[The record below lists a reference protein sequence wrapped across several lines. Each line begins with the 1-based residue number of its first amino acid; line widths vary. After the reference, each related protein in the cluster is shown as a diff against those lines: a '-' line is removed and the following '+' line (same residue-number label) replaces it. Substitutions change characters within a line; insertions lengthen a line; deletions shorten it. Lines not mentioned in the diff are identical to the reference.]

1 MLRTITYCNNR
12 RVVPIARRTILNPN
26 GSHRDCNSN
35 LRVLS
40 SYSALLSKGVTTE
53 SPSLSSSL
61 SVPRSNSCSLSSSSS
76 SSGSSTRRHQFSSV
90 LSSSSSSSVLAAKAA
105 AEAAA
110 VILYDSEMPLT
121 AASHHRQRSNH
132 QRSINV
138 LSRRSINTYTG
149 RNLKLTTAAL
159 LAILGT
165 SFTNPLSRVGTAAF
179 SSNMSTTTKS
189 SSTPLSS
196 TVSPS
201 DANDDKSQH
210 PLANIKS
217 NLSQSWIKNLSPETP
232 ANRLKSKKSIRGD
245 DGVSNNVRRPVYN
258 GHYVPV
264 RPKPLTD
271 PRLILY
277 SPSVAN
283 DLGLA
288 EDAIFSHEF
297 ARFFSG
303 DVDALGVTDN
313 EIHTWATP
321 YALSIMG
328 TKYTSNC
335 PFGTGDGYG
344 DGRAIYIGEVTLPT
358 TTTTTTTPRR
368 FELQLKGAG
377 PTPFCRG
384 ADGRAVLRSSLREFL
399 ASEAMH
405 TLGISTTRALSLVVS
420 DGGDTSTRP
429 WYSAGSKRPEVP
441 SVDDPRLE
449 RFGGLGERK
458 RVIAQISA
466 QSKVDP
472 DVMVEERNA
481 ITCRVAKSFV
491 RVGHVD
497 LFARRV
503 RNLGEDDEEMP
514 DIGTEEFGELRD
526 LVWHACQVEYPDLC
540 YESFKEQGD
549 LIGASKCLIEQSME
563 GISTMV
569 AEWVRVGFAQGN
581 FNGDNCL
588 VAGRTMDYGPFGF
601 MDEYNPLFAK
611 WTGSG
616 DHFGFMNQPKAGYA
630 NFAILVSSIM
640 PIVEGYS
647 NSMAE
652 AKTYE
657 EKLLKKAQGVFQEKL
672 AAVFRIKMGFHPSDN
687 KHDHLW
693 NDLEPILAETRADWT
708 LFWRQLTTVVK
719 EYPVIG
725 REGAGGH
732 ISTSN
737 EEVLTLLQ
745 GDDEAKPGSS
755 AFYTPLDTESKM
767 KLLKWIQAWREA
779 LVDSYGDD
787 GSSTVLSQKDADL
800 VPPEERM
807 RLANPKYVLREWMM
821 VEAYSKASPETVS
834 SSSSIFKPAAAAS
847 QSDESLIH
855 KLFEL
860 ILNPYDEGTE
870 EQDKKY
876 YRRAPDSAMT
886 AGGTAFMS

>member
-26 GSHRDCNSN
+26 GSHRDCNSY

-40 SYSALLSKGVTTE
+40 SYSALLSKGATTE
-53 SPSLSSSL
+53 S
-61 SVPRSNSCSLSSSSS
+61 
-76 SSGSSTRRHQFSSV
+76 
-90 LSSSSSSSVLAAKAA
+90 
-105 AEAAA
+105 A

-138 LSRRSINTYTG
+138 LSRRSINTCTG

-165 SFTNPLSRVGTAAF
+165 SFTNPLSRVGTTAF

-657 EKLLKKAQGVFQEKL
+657 EKLLKKAQGVFKEKL

-725 REGAGGH
+725 REGTGGH

-787 GSSTVLSQKDADL
+787 GSSTVLSQKDGNL

>member
-26 GSHRDCNSN
+26 GRHRDCNSY

-40 SYSALLSKGVTTE
+40 SYSALLSKGATTE

-61 SVPRSNSCSLSSSSS
+61 SVPRSNSCSLSSC
-76 SSGSSTRRHQFSSV
+76 GSSTRRHQFSSV

-138 LSRRSINTYTG
+138 LSRRSINTCTG

-159 LAILGT
+159 LAILGA
-165 SFTNPLSRVGTAAF
+165 SFTNPLSRVGTTAF

-283 DLGLA
+283 DLGLG

-303 DVDALGVTDN
+303 DVNALGVTDN

-358 TTTTTTTPRR
+358 TTTTPRR

-384 ADGRAVLRSSLREFL
+384 ADGRAVLRSSL
-399 ASEAMH
+399 H
-405 TLGISTTRALSLVVS
+405 
-420 DGGDTSTRP
+420 
-429 WYSAGSKRPEVP
+429 
-441 SVDDPRLE
+441 
-449 RFGGLGERK
+449 
-458 RVIAQISA
+458 
-466 QSKVDP
+466 
-472 DVMVEERNA
+472 
-481 ITCRVAKSFV
+481 
-491 RVGHVD
+491 
-497 LFARRV
+497 
-503 RNLGEDDEEMP
+503 
-514 DIGTEEFGELRD
+514 
-526 LVWHACQVEYPDLC
+526 
-540 YESFKEQGD
+540 
-549 LIGASKCLIEQSME
+549 
-563 GISTMV
+563 
-569 AEWVRVGFAQGN
+569 
-581 FNGDNCL
+581 
-588 VAGRTMDYGPFGF
+588 
-601 MDEYNPLFAK
+601 
-611 WTGSG
+611 
-616 DHFGFMNQPKAGYA
+616 
-630 NFAILVSSIM
+630 
-640 PIVEGYS
+640 
-647 NSMAE
+647 
-652 AKTYE
+652 
-657 EKLLKKAQGVFQEKL
+657 
-672 AAVFRIKMGFHPSDN
+672 
-687 KHDHLW
+687 
-693 NDLEPILAETRADWT
+693 
-708 LFWRQLTTVVK
+708 
-719 EYPVIG
+719 
-725 REGAGGH
+725 
-732 ISTSN
+732 
-737 EEVLTLLQ
+737 
-745 GDDEAKPGSS
+745 
-755 AFYTPLDTESKM
+755 
-767 KLLKWIQAWREA
+767 
-779 LVDSYGDD
+779 
-787 GSSTVLSQKDADL
+787 
-800 VPPEERM
+800 
-807 RLANPKYVLREWMM
+807 
-821 VEAYSKASPETVS
+821 
-834 SSSSIFKPAAAAS
+834 
-847 QSDESLIH
+847 
-855 KLFEL
+855 
-860 ILNPYDEGTE
+860 
-870 EQDKKY
+870 
-876 YRRAPDSAMT
+876 
-886 AGGTAFMS
+886 